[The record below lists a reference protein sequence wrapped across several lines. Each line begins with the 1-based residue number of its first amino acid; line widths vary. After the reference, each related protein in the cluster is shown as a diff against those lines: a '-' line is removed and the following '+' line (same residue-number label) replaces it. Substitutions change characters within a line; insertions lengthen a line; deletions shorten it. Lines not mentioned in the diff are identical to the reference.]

1 MCKYKRD
8 IQSCKSCCGI
18 KLMLHTINFF
28 FKIKRKTNV
37 SENQFSS
44 QKIKKM
50 KAYIVLRD

>member
-28 FKIKRKTNV
+28 FKISKTNV